1 MRSVHPR
8 NSDGRGMESTIT
20 GPARQG
26 HLSDAQLIALLDGE
40 DGWEAERMR
49 AHTEACARCREAL
62 AGLGAKVS
70 VVEAWFGGVEPTAEP
85 VPAATAPRWH
95 FGFLQ
100 AAAVLALVAVPA
112 LAYPGIRAWLGD
124 GEAAS
129 PSEEVTNAGARGVPA
144 EGGVTVLRFSPAG
157 SALVVRVSG
166 SLAESLDLEVVRGSG
181 AEAVLRASDPA
192 GEATISE
199 LGLEVRP
206 SRAGAQYRL
215 EVPGSVNTVT
225 VVTPSGHRVLGAPDL
240 EGDGA
245 TP

>member
-8 NSDGRGMESTIT
+8 NSDGKGMETTIT

-49 AHTEACARCREAL
+49 AHTEACPRCRDAL
-62 AGLGAKVS
+62 AGLEAKAF
-70 VVEAWFGGVEPTAEP
+70 VVEAWLGMVEPTAEA
-85 VPAATAPRWH
+85 VPAATAPRWR

-112 LAYPGIRAWLGD
+112 LAYPGIRGWLGA

-129 PSEEVTNAGARGVPA
+129 PSDEVTDAGATEVPA
-144 EGGVTVLRFSPAG
+144 EGGTTVLRFSPAG
-157 SALVVRVSG
+157 GGLVIRVVG
-166 SLAESLDLEVVRGSG
+166 TMAESLDLEVVRGSG
-181 AEAVLRASDPA
+181 PEAVLRASDPTA
-192 GEATISE
+192 EATISE
-199 LGLEVRP
+199 LGLEVSP
-206 SRAGAQYRL
+206 SRAGARYRL
-215 EVPGSVNTVT
+215 EVPGTVDTVT
-225 VVTPSGHRVLGAPDL
+225 VITPSGRRVLRVQDL
-240 EGDGA
+240 DGDGV